1 MDFHTFFEGEEEACI
16 ERARHLSLNI
26 FARTIE
32 GCFPSLRSLLTET
45 QPLFFVSPLENS
57 ISNGIVVVVVVI
69 VVLPFVK

>member
-26 FARTIE
+26 FACTIE

-57 ISNGIVVVVVVI
+57 ISNGIVVVVIVV